1 MKHCAWITLLEII
14 SQNTQVHNAL
24 YGYATQHTEKNQ
36 FTPSNGCLT
45 QGYILS
51 AETLQGN
58 LLGVNLAIG
67 VCLPKLCSHP
77 LRIRMCHSQTH
88 LSKHFGCLRKAFSVL
103 ILLHYCQFWSPAHE
117 FSEETLCLYLLT
129 RSSAHRTPRFTMHCR
144 LTPLTKQTKQFR
156 PVASWKCL
164 VCSE

>member
-1 MKHCAWITLLEII
+1 M
-14 SQNTQVHNAL
+14 
-24 YGYATQHTEKNQ
+24 YGYATQHTGKNQ
-36 FTPSNGCLT
+36 FTPLPSSNGCLT

-77 LRIRMCHSQTH
+77 LRTRMCHSQTH
-88 LSKHFGCLRKAFSVL
+88 LGKHFGCLRKAFSVL

-129 RSSAHRTPRFTMHCR
+129 RSSVHWFTMHCR
-144 LTPLTKQTKQFR
+144 LTPLTKQR
-156 PVASWKCL
+156 PTSSHLLLRGNVWS
-164 VCSE
+164 VPSE

>member
-1 MKHCAWITLLEII
+1 M
-14 SQNTQVHNAL
+14 

-36 FTPSNGCLT
+36 FTPLLSSHGCLT

-67 VCLPKLCSHP
+67 VCLPKLCSHL
-77 LRIRMCHSQTH
+77 LRTRMCHSHTH
-88 LSKHFGCLRKAFSVL
+88 LGKHFGCLRKAFSVL

-117 FSEETLCLYLLT
+117 FSEETLCLDLLT
-129 RSSAHRTPRFTMHCR
+129 RSSVHRTPWFTMRCR
-144 LTPLTKQTKQFR
+144 LTPLMKTETNQFT
-156 PVASWKCL
+156 PVASWKRL
-164 VCSE
+164 VCSK